1 MKLFDVSNHGLAII
15 GVLVS
20 ALWGVIFMEKSLNA
34 RPQRDYEE
42 LQRSLPATPASSQ
55 PVPEAPES
63 LLPGPSE
70 WSLS

>member
-15 GVLVS
+15 GVLV
-20 ALWGVIFMEKSLNA
+20 AVLWGVILMEKSLNA
-34 RPQRDYEE
+34 RTQRDYEE
-42 LQRSLPATPASSQ
+42 LQRSLPSTPALSQ
-55 PVPEAPES
+55 PVPESPEP